1 MSNQEPKEF
10 EFLLTIDG
18 NIIVQR
24 LFNVRGFNPNVK
36 KSLDLYHT
44 TNSICARIED
54 DMKEKTLEY
63 MTENQDYLTSD
74 EYQEYTTTGKKE
86 DFILEIKS
94 GDEVFI
100 KSAFPAF
107 VYHPKVRVD
116 IRHMLK
122 DFQYELV
129 ETLSSKLLE
138 ETYLG
143 KDLEVNYLGKE

>member
-1 MSNQEPKEF
+1 MSNQEPKEI

-24 LFNVRGFNPNVK
+24 LFNVRGFNPNVN
-36 KSLDLYHT
+36 KSLDLYYT
-44 TNSICARIED
+44 ATSICNRIED

-63 MTENQDYLTSD
+63 MSQNQDYLTSD
-74 EYQEYTTTGKKE
+74 EYQEYVNPNKKE
-86 DFILEIKS
+86 DFLLEVKS

-100 KSAFPAF
+100 QRVFPAS

-129 ETLSSKLLE
+129 ETLSTKELE
-138 ETYLG
+138 ENYLG
-143 KDLEVNYLGKE
+143 KDLEVKYLGRE